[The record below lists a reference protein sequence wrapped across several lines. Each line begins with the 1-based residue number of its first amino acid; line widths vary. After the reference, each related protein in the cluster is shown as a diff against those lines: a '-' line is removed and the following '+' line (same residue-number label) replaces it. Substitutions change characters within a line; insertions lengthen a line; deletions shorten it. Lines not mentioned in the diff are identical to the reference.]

1 MIEFDAE
8 LYKELQEDDRF
19 INLIKKIDELGGEL
33 VVSKTK
39 EDTSYCSHYYQH
51 PIYNEKGGIYVILR
65 MPKFKELHKGIA
77 YSIIASQ
84 NDLSLRLK
92 NKEEKYKELTVEEEN
107 YRIESGIVAFLRG
120 KGHERTNAIYA
131 HEARIKKIE
140 LYKDDINT
148 INKMLYN
155 SWYDKAVNEYELC
168 KIEVI
173 NTIENMLNEYLSCK
187 RPVTNIKFT

>member
-19 INLIKKIDELGGEL
+19 IMFIKRVDELGGEL

-39 EDTSYCSHYYQH
+39 EDTGQRSNCYQH
-51 PIYNEKGGIYVILR
+51 PIYNERGGIYIILR
-65 MPKFKELHKGIA
+65 MPKFKELYKGFA